1 MNNDL
6 QIIFLIGVAMLI
18 TSSITYNLGYQEAKK
33 DCKPL
38 IITDI
43 PIFPKV
49 NNYKQI
55 NRDE

>member
-6 QIIFLIGVAMLI
+6 LMIFFIGVTMLVV
-18 TSSITYNLGYQEAKK
+18 SCMSYNIGYQEAKK

-43 PIFPKV
+43 PIFPEV
-49 NNYKQI
+49 NNVY
-55 NRDE
+55 N